1 MNPEAVKAYK
11 KQKGVENMTRIAMYG
26 ILAVIG
32 LVCFIAAV
40 LYLPIGSDLPFG
52 DMIGPNAELV
62 TLFLGPLSGICL
74 AIIMHFG
81 NLSISIS
88 SFKCNISFELQDGGA
103 SLRIKR
109 S

>member
-1 MNPEAVKAYK
+1 MGNEFRSNK

-26 ILAVIG
+26 IIAVIG
-32 LVCFIAAV
+32 LVFFIAAV
-40 LYLPIGSDLPFG
+40 LYLPIGPDLPFG
-52 DMIGPNAELV
+52 DMLGHNAELV

-81 NLSISIS
+81 NLSITIT
-88 SFKCNISFELQDGGA
+88 SFKCNISFVLQDGGA

>member
-1 MNPEAVKAYK
+1 MNPEPVKAYK
-11 KQKGVENMTRIAMYG
+11 KLKGVDNMTRIAMYG

-32 LVCFIAAV
+32 VISFIAAV
-40 LYLPIGSDLPFG
+40 LYLPIGPDLPFG
-52 DMIGPNAELV
+52 HKIGANAELV

-74 AIIMHFG
+74 AILMHFG
-81 NLSISIS
+81 NLSISIT
-88 SFKCNISFELQDGGA
+88 SFKCDISFVLQDGGA

>member
-1 MNPEAVKAYK
+1 
-11 KQKGVENMTRIAMYG
+11 MTRMAMYG
-26 ILAVIG
+26 IIAVIG
-32 LVCFIAAV
+32 LLCFIAAV

-52 DMIGPNAELV
+52 DKIGPNAELV

-81 NLSISIS
+81 NFSISIS
-88 SFKCNISFELQDGGA
+88 SFKSKISFVLQDGRA
-103 SLRIKR
+103 SLRIER

>member
-1 MNPEAVKAYK
+1 
-11 KQKGVENMTRIAMYG
+11 MTRIAMYG
-26 ILAVIG
+26 IIAVIG

-52 DMIGPNAELV
+52 DMVGQNAELV

-81 NLSISIS
+81 NLSISIT
-88 SFKCNISFELQDGGA
+88 SFKCNISFVLQDGGA

>member
-1 MNPEAVKAYK
+1 
-11 KQKGVENMTRIAMYG
+11 MTRIAMYG

-32 LVCFIAAV
+32 FVCFIAAV
-40 LYLPIGSDLPFG
+40 LYLPIGPALPFG
-52 DMIGPNAELV
+52 EMLGQNAELV

-81 NLSISIS
+81 NFSITITL
-88 SFKCNISFELQDGGA
+88 FKCHISFVLQDGGV
-103 SLRIKR
+103 SFKVKR